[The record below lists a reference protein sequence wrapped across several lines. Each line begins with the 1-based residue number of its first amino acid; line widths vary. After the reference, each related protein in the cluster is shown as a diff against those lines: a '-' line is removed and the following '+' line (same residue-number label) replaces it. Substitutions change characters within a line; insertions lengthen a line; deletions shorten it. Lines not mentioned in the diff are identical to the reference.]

1 MRSIVAHRSL
11 NATGACLQGLQLL
24 SLRLCTAM
32 GCQAGDI
39 SATHR
44 LTSLADDRR
53 SSVSGRRSTNNRR
66 TTAHQVAMRVSAA
79 GLMERRASITLLPAP
94 AAAAAGGAEASPRP
108 ARAAAAGPGTDLFPE
123 LPGMVA
129 EVGSGLDRLMQL
141 VKELEAAELAAIATD
156 AATVAAAAADEQR
169 ALLDRNSDMTGTSS
183 EQEGV
188 EVAAA
193 ADSAGTAGTLAE
205 TPAEVADADGPGA
218 ASGGGGETA
227 ASSKRLQWADGH
239 ATPRLATAGTAGQ
252 IQEREQ
258 GGSREGGEHGSG
270 SEREQDPA
278 AAAAAAAAGASQGER
293 ELRRGFRRRTWAG
306 PAWLNAVAAGKVRQ
320 GSLGTPACSV
330 MRLYAALAAVCAVRP
345 HVSYPHRPSTPHN
358 ALHAC
363 SR

>member
-1 MRSIVAHRSL
+1 
-11 NATGACLQGLQLL
+11 
-24 SLRLCTAM
+24 
-32 GCQAGDI
+32 
-39 SATHR
+39 
-44 LTSLADDRR
+44 
-53 SSVSGRRSTNNRR
+53 
-66 TTAHQVAMRVSAA
+66 
-79 GLMERRASITLLPAP
+79 
-94 AAAAAGGAEASPRP
+94 
-108 ARAAAAGPGTDLFPE
+108 
-123 LPGMVA
+123 MVA

-169 ALLDRNSDMTGTSS
+169 ALLARGSDTTGTSS

-218 ASGGGGETA
+218 AAGGGGETP

-258 GGSREGGEHGSG
+258 GGSREGGERGSG

-320 GSLGTPACSV
+320 GSLGTPACCV

-345 HVSYPHRPSTPHN
+345 HVSYPHRLSTPHN
-358 ALHAC
+358 ALHVC